1 MLLIS
6 AVSTRSADC
15 NGELCVAM
23 QIYRPVC
30 LAALAA
36 EDEYTRLRRG
46 ETERGRGEMEMRHRK
61 MGKGEQKEGSGEQ
74 SRKRQKDID
83 NRRNGDRLFLK
94 TNRRCGY

>member
-46 ETERGRGEMEMRHRK
+46 ETD
-61 MGKGEQKEGSGEQ
+61 
-74 SRKRQKDID
+74 KRQ
-83 NRRNGDRLFLK
+83 RRNGNETQKDGKKRAERREWRAVKEK
-94 TNRRCGY
+94 TEKYRQPKKWR